1 MPTTLANDTC
11 DGKQQEINSDVSV
24 GNVQVELLGTKRA
37 DNNRAGANLLLDE
50 HELPQA
56 GGIFRFCI
64 KQLVTVHLSIVFMIE
79 SFVKCNL

>member
-1 MPTTLANDTC
+1 
-11 DGKQQEINSDVSV
+11 
-24 GNVQVELLGTKRA
+24 
-37 DNNRAGANLLLDE
+37 LLLDE